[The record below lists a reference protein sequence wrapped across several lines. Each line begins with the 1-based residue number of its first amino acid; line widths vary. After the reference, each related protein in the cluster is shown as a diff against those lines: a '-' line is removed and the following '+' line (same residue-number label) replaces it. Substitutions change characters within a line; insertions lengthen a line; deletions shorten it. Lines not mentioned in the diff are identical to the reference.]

1 MIDKYKK
8 EQCNGCKMCKDLC
21 PQEAIS
27 YYIDHEGF
35 WYPKVNYN
43 LCNYCE
49 LCIKLCPQING
60 FESKKNKPE
69 VFAAWSNDKDIR
81 LKSTSGGIFYEL
93 AKNIINSGGYVVGAR
108 YTQNYMAAE
117 HIIVNSLHELEKII
131 GSKYLQSDTENI
143 YKKTKNL
150 LDEGKKVLFC
160 GTPCH
165 NGALTNFLHKEYSN
179 LIQCDFICRGI
190 SSPKAQ
196 QKYIEMLEE
205 LYGAKVTFYRSKDKR
220 EGWNNFGSSAKF
232 ENDEEYFAKKDKDA
246 RVAAY
251 HKGNL
256 IMRLSCHDCKFRKIS
271 RVSDITL
278 GDFWGIEKSEKN
290 PNLELG
296 TSVVLLNSQKG
307 KELFESIIKDKQ
319 ITRYEKTLN
328 DVLKGNPALLINP
341 IIGINRNKFF
351 KYIDKVRFDK
361 LVNKYQERTSFY
373 GIILKKYKSI
383 IKKIL
388 YSFK

>member
-1 MIDKYKK
+1 MIDKYKREK
-8 EQCNGCKMCKDLC
+8 CNGCKMCKDLC

-43 LCNYCE
+43 LCNGCE

-93 AKNIINSGGYVVGAR
+93 ARQVINSRGYAVGAK
-108 YTQNYMAAE
+108 YTEEYKGVG
-117 HIIVNSLHELEKII
+117 HTIVDSIKELEKLI
-131 GSKYLQSDTENI
+131 GSKYLQSDTEDI
-143 YKKTKNL
+143 YRKVKNL
-150 LDEGKKVLFC
+150 LEEGKKVLFC

-165 NGALTNFLHKEYSN
+165 NGSLVNFLQKEYSN

-196 QKYIEMLEE
+196 KKYIEMLEE
-205 LYGAKVTFYRSKDKR
+205 IYDSKVTFYRSKDKR

-232 ENDEEYFAKKDKDA
+232 VNGKEYFAKKDDDA

-256 IMRLSCHDCKFRKIS
+256 IMRLSCHNCQFRKIP
-271 RVSDITL
+271 RISDITL
-278 GDFWGIEKSEKN
+278 GDFWGIEGSKN
-290 PNLELG
+290 NPDLEFG
-296 TSVVLLNSQKG
+296 TSVVLINSIKG
-307 KELFESIIKDKQ
+307 KKLFNEILKDKKVSC
-319 ITRYEKTLN
+319 YKKTL
-328 DVLKGNPALLINP
+328 DDAIKGNPFLVKNP
-341 IIGINRNKFF
+341 AKGKNREKFF
-351 KYIDKVRFDK
+351 EEIDKFRFDE
-361 LVNKYQERTSFY
+361 LVVKYRDKNAPHKSFC
-373 GIILKKYKSI
+373 
-383 IKKIL
+383 KKIWKIAKKL
-388 YSFK
+388 F

>member
-1 MIDKYKK
+1 MINKYKK

-27 YYIDHEGF
+27 YCIDSEGF

-49 LCIKLCPQING
+49 LCIKLCPQIND

-93 AKNIINSGGYVVGAR
+93 AKNVINSGGYVVGAR
-108 YTQNYMAAE
+108 YTQDYKGAE
-117 HIIVNSLHELEKII
+117 HIIVNSLNELEKLI

-143 YKKTKNL
+143 YKKTKKIL
-150 LDEGKKVLFC
+150 EEGKKVLFC

-165 NGALTNFLHKEYSN
+165 NGALANFLHKDYYN

-232 ENDEEYFAKKDKDA
+232 ENGKEYFAKKDEDT

-256 IMRLSCHDCKFRKIS
+256 IMRLSCHDCKFRKIP

-278 GDFWGIEKSEKN
+278 GDFWGIKKSKKN
-290 PNLELG
+290 PDLELG

-307 KELFESIIKDKQ
+307 KELFESIVKDEQ
-319 ITRYEKTLN
+319 ITRYKKAFN
-328 DVLKGNPALLINP
+328 DVLKGNPALFVNP
-341 IIGINRNKFF
+341 IIGKNRDKFF
-351 KYIDKVRFDK
+351 IYIDRVRFDK
-361 LVNKYQERTSFY
+361 LVNKYKDRISFY
-373 GIILKKYKSI
+373 RKILKKFKSI
-383 IKKIL
+383 TKKIL
-388 YSFK
+388 YFFK